1 MQCTLQLSHFSWKA
15 LVLLYLSV
23 LVLPKLYIEIVM
35 IRYATTVILIV
46 ILFSVH
52 IFAYTSI
59 YAGTVNTSWYK
70 AMGAINLICAVG
82 SLHHV
87 HVSHETMTVSR

>member
-1 MQCTLQLSHFSWKA
+1 
-15 LVLLYLSV
+15 
-23 LVLPKLYIEIVM
+23 M
-35 IRYATTVILIV
+35 IRYATTVIV
-46 ILFSVH
+46 IHFSVH

-59 YAGTVNTSWYK
+59 YAGTVNSSWYNIYYK

-87 HVSHETMTVSR
+87 HVSHEIMTVSR

>member
-35 IRYATTVILIV
+35 IRYATTVIV